1 MERGSRGSHDSTHS
15 AQVTTQ
21 PTYMDE
27 GSNIMQHRFQH
38 SLVDLQVTVAK
49 ATLSKVENT
58 AIRVGISLMSWNFN
72 FSFL

>member
-1 MERGSRGSHDSTHS
+1 
-15 AQVTTQ
+15 
-21 PTYMDE
+21 MDE